1 MTTRVG
7 LLVPS
12 SNTVMEPDFHNNLP
26 REVSVHTGRM
36 YLETT
41 TVLGEESMLDEHT
54 IPTASVLATANPDM
68 VVFGCTSAGALRG
81 NDYDAELCR
90 RLSEISGVP
99 TISVIESVRHDL
111 KATEGNSVA
120 ILTPYVDELNQRIVA
135 SVEGDGFQVVAMHGM
150 GITHNFDIAS
160 VEPAQIIQFATDKLG
175 VKLAADILFVSCTNF
190 RAVSAL
196 DQLGD
201 LYGKPVISSNQA
213 ALNAVRRQ
221 LSAQQVASPLGR

>member
-7 LLVPS
+7 LMIPS
-12 SNTVMEPDFHNNLP
+12 SNTVMEPDFHGNLP
-26 REVSVHTGRM
+26 PDVSVHTGRM
-36 YLETT
+36 YMETT
-41 TVLGEESMLDEHT
+41 TVAGEELMLDEHT
-54 IPTASVLATANPDM
+54 IPTAQILATANPDM

-81 NDYDAELCR
+81 NDYDTELCR
-90 RLSEISGVP
+90 RLSEITGVP

-111 KATEGNSVA
+111 EATGGSLVA

-135 SVEGDGFQVVAMHGM
+135 SVEGDGFRVVAMHGM

-160 VEPAQIIQFATDKLG
+160 VEPAQIIQFAKDKLG
-175 VKLAADILFVSCTNF
+175 AKLDADILFVSCTNF

-196 DQLGD
+196 DQLHD
-201 LYGKPVISSNQA
+201 LYGKPVVSSNQA

-221 LSAQQVASPLGR
+221 LAAQQVASSSSR